1 MPRND
6 HKKVIQQLSEAYQNV
21 YKEKTGKKYQVRSKK
36 GLEAEFDELND
47 VEMYLASQLDRHGVD
62 IDDWKQGDFA
72 GDLQT
77 PDMWER
83 EEGSGHLY
91 LNVHDVYEVVDTHSD
106 TIDDF
111 NKEENRR
118 DFAKMDFDEYNTAY
132 GKVPPV
138 EDAEHVFK
146 NTEAGYEREDIKHKY
161 SERVR
166 AVNDAMKALVQF
178 ENNIK
183 HEDLDVEALADAHDQ
198 LSRALHW
205 LVDEKDVIRIMGG
218 RATERSYAQSKPEQ
232 FYTP

>member
-1 MPRND
+1 
-6 HKKVIQQLSEAYQNV
+6 
-21 YKEKTGKKYQVRSKK
+21 
-36 GLEAEFDELND
+36 
-47 VEMYLASQLDRHGVD
+47 
-62 IDDWKQGDFA
+62 
-72 GDLQT
+72 
-77 PDMWER
+77 
-83 EEGSGHLY
+83 GSGHLY
-91 LNVHDVYEVVDTHSD
+91 LPIQGADGDDVYEVVDTHSD

-118 DFAKMDFDEYNTAY
+118 EFAKMDFDE
-132 GKVPPV
+132 V

-146 NTEAGYEREDIKHKY
+146 NTEAGYEREDFKHKY

-166 AVNDAMKALVQF
+166 AVNLAMQALVKF

-205 LVDEKDVIRIMGG
+205 LVDEKAVEYITGG

-232 FYTP
+232 F

>member
-1 MPRND
+1 MCIRD
-6 HKKVIQQLSEAYQNV
+6 RCWVC
-21 YKEKTGKKYQVRSKK
+21 
-36 GLEAEFDELND
+36 LEL
-47 VEMYLASQLDRHGVD
+47 
-62 IDDWKQGDFA
+62 GDFA

-161 SERVR
+161 PERVR
-166 AVNDAMKALVQF
+166 AVNDAMKALVKF

-183 HEDLDVEALADAHDQ
+183 HEDLDVEALACLLYTSPSPRDRQ
-198 LSRALHW
+198 KSRMPSSA
-205 LVDEKDVIRIMGG
+205 
-218 RATERSYAQSKPEQ
+218 
-232 FYTP
+232 